1 MATVDDILAGAA
13 PADTPLTAFVG
24 PLPAD
29 PRVVVGLDPADYLH
43 LGAALGRE
51 YDGRHAVLT
60 VRTTALVAGPSLG
73 DAPASTVFT
82 TDKFL
87 LTAAIEPRTARS
99 SMMMSFN
106 QPTVYSAGMQPYVF
120 RYSGTVLINKLDG
133 DGRNAFF
140 KIYKQYLR
148 ASAGL
153 VGEQRRSVPWIVDL
167 AYRDAVRSGYVLDM
181 TMSINALEPTK
192 ADLTFSLYV
201 ISDHFI

>member
-1 MATVDDILAGAA
+1 
-13 PADTPLTAFVG
+13 
-24 PLPAD
+24 
-29 PRVVVGLDPADYLH
+29 
-43 LGAALGRE
+43 
-51 YDGRHAVLT
+51 
-60 VRTTALVAGPSLG
+60 
-73 DAPASTVFT
+73 
-82 TDKFL
+82 
-87 LTAAIEPRTARS
+87 
-99 SMMMSFN
+99 MMMSFN